1 MERKAK
7 VGDKVRVVSVHPD
20 SIGEYEIG
28 DTFVVVSTYN
38 GDEDIYAR
46 DEEGHT
52 YCLLEEEYEV
62 LDDTIQTLK
71 DKIKPFTI
79 AKLSDG
85 TVGIF
90 LPDHKEKL
98 VLYSSK
104 YECITSLDSFD
115 DNLKDT
121 SHTGIDII
129 AIKNTI
135 FPINAL
141 YNVYRSNEEIEWD
154 WERRAERTEEEKK
167 IIGIA
172 LQLGLKYVTRNA
184 DGQLAFWEKEPV
196 VLEDYDFWCI
206 DEGVEATILSM
217 SRGDIF
223 KEVVF
228 ETGVVSLE
236 EFAE

>member
-7 VGDKVRVVSVHPD
+7 VGDKVKIVSVHPE

-28 DTFVVVSTYN
+28 DIFVVTSTYD
-38 GDEDIYAR
+38 GDDDIYVR

-52 YCLLEEEYEV
+52 YSLLEEEYEV
-62 LDDTIQTLK
+62 LNPTLK
-71 DKIKPFTI
+71 DNIKPFTI

-90 LPDHKEKL
+90 LPDHREKL
-98 VLYSSK
+98 VLYSNK
-104 YECITSLDSFD
+104 YECIASLDSFD

-223 KEVVF
+223 KEVTFDAGVF
-228 ETGVVSLE
+228 LLE
-236 EFAE
+236 YLAE

>member
-1 MERKAK
+1 MESKAK
-7 VGDKVRVVSVHPD
+7 IGDKVKVVSVDPE

-28 DTFVVVSTYN
+28 DIFVVVSTY
-38 GDEDIYAR
+38 GDDYIYAR
-46 DEEGHT
+46 DEKGHT
-52 YCLLEEEYEV
+52 YCLREEEYEV
-62 LDDTIQTLK
+62 LDDTVQTLK

-85 TVGIF
+85 TVGVF
-90 LPDHKEKL
+90 LPDHREKL
-98 VLYSSK
+98 VLYSNK
-104 YECITSLDSFD
+104 YECIASLDSFD

-141 YNVYRSNEEIEWD
+141 YNVYRSNEEIGWD

-184 DGQLAFWEKEPV
+184 DGQLAFWEKEPYIV
-196 VLEDYDFWCI
+196 EECGFWTNEEPEI
-206 DEGVEATILSM
+206 SLLLIKRKDM
-217 SRGDIF
+217 F
-223 KEVVF
+223 KEVTF
-228 ETGVVSLE
+228 EEGVVLLE
-236 EFAE
+236 DLAE

>member
-7 VGDKVRVVSVHPD
+7 IGDKVKIVNVHPE

-28 DTFVVVSTYN
+28 DVFVVTSTYD
-38 GDEDIYAR
+38 GDDDIYAR
-46 DEEGHT
+46 DKEGHT

-62 LDDTIQTLK
+62 LNPTLK

-90 LPDHKEKL
+90 LPEDKEKL
-98 VLYSSK
+98 VLYSNE
-104 YECITSLDSFD
+104 YTYITSLDSFD
-115 DNLKDT
+115 DNLK
-121 SHTGIDII
+121 GIYPIERNI
-129 AIKNTI
+129 VAIKNVT

-141 YNVYRSNEEIEWD
+141 YSIYRSNGEMRWD
-154 WERRAERTEEEKK
+154 WERKAERTEEEKK

-217 SRGDIF
+217 SREDIF
-223 KEVVF
+223 TEVTFDAGVF
-228 ETGVVSLE
+228 LLE
-236 EFAE
+236 DLAE

>member
-7 VGDKVRVVSVHPD
+7 VGDKVKIVSVHPE

-28 DTFVVVSTYN
+28 DIFVVTSTYD
-38 GDEDIYAR
+38 GDDDIYVR
-46 DEEGHT
+46 DEKGHT
-52 YCLLEEEYEV
+52 YYLLEEEYEV
-62 LDDTIQTLK
+62 VNPTLK

-90 LPDHKEKL
+90 LPDHREKL

-104 YECITSLDSFD
+104 YECIASLDSFD

-223 KEVVF
+223 KEVTFDAGVF
-228 ETGVVSLE
+228 LLE
-236 EFAE
+236 DLAE

>member
-1 MERKAK
+1 MLE
-7 VGDKVRVVSVHPD
+7 
-20 SIGEYEIG
+20 
-28 DTFVVVSTYN
+28 DTV
-38 GDEDIYAR
+38 
-46 DEEGHT
+46 
-52 YCLLEEEYEV
+52 
-62 LDDTIQTLK
+62 QTLK

-90 LPDHKEKL
+90 LPNHKEEL
-98 VLYSSK
+98 VLYSNK
-104 YECITSLDSFD
+104 YECIASLDSFD

-141 YNVYRSNEEIEWD
+141 CNVYRSNEEIEWD
-154 WERRAERTEEEKK
+154 WKRKAERTEEEKK

-172 LQLGLKYVTRNA
+172 LQLGLKYVTRDY
-184 DGQLAFWEKEPV
+184 DGQLIFWEKRPCIVE
-196 VLEDYDFWCI
+196 ECGFWI
-206 DEGVEATILSM
+206 NEETEASLLSIK
-217 SRGDIF
+217 REDIF

-228 ETGVVSLE
+228 EAGVFLLE
-236 EFAE
+236 EFTD

>member
-7 VGDKVRVVSVHPD
+7 VGDKVKIVSVHPE

-28 DTFVVVSTYN
+28 DIFVVTSTYD
-38 GDEDIYAR
+38 GDDDIYVR
-46 DEEGHT
+46 DEKGHT
-52 YCLLEEEYEV
+52 YYLLEEEYEV
-62 LDDTIQTLK
+62 VNPTLK

-90 LPDHKEKL
+90 LPDHREKL
-98 VLYSSK
+98 VLYSNK
-104 YECITSLDSFD
+104 YECIASLDSFD

-223 KEVVF
+223 KEVTFDAGVF
-228 ETGVVSLE
+228 LLE
-236 EFAE
+236 YLAE

>member
-7 VGDKVRVVSVHPD
+7 VGDKVKIVSVHPD
-20 SIGEYEIG
+20 SIGKYEIG
-28 DTFVVVSTYN
+28 DVYVVTSTYE
-38 GDEDIYAR
+38 GDDDIYVR

-62 LDDTIQTLK
+62 LNPTLK

-90 LPDHKEKL
+90 LPDHREKL
-98 VLYSSK
+98 VLYSNK

-184 DGQLAFWEKEPV
+184 DGQLAFWGKEPV
-196 VLEDYDFWCI
+196 ILEDYDFWCI
-206 DEGVEATILSM
+206 DEGVDATILSM

-223 KEVVF
+223 KEVTF
-228 ETGVVSLE
+228 DAGLVSLE
-236 EFAE
+236 GLAE